1 MEALEFYRKHDLFS
15 DPGEYAGRY
24 LELPTEM
31 NALHAAINDLLI
43 HNWKVERDRPGWIKA
58 HPQEVDVFTRPIRK
72 VLERVASLG
81 LEPWNQSRPSD
92 RRVVIDCRH
101 FSLLLCS
108 VLRER
113 GIPARTRCGFA
124 TYLEETHWMDH
135 WVCEFWEDKQRR
147 WVMEDADLQLHSVPS
162 NQFYTGIHAWE
173 VSRKMPSMAWQFG
186 YSKEEHDR
194 GAWVARANL
203 VRDFAA
209 LNGFVSI
216 SGDSWE
222 LGDKT
227 DDQLDS
233 ADFQLLDEIV
243 RLGDDNA
250 TFEQRQALY
259 AACQELRPGETI
271 KHFDYLFTNQPRE
284 IQWSETL

>member
-1 MEALEFYRKHDLFS
+1 MEYYRKHDLFS
-15 DPGEYAGRY
+15 DPGEYASRY
-24 LELPTEM
+24 LELPAQMDT
-31 NALHAAINDLLI
+31 LHAAINELLI

-81 LEPWNQSRPSD
+81 PEPWNRSRPPD
-92 RRVVIDCRH
+92 RRAVIDCRH

-135 WVCEFWEDKQRR
+135 WVCEYWDEEQGR
-147 WVMEDADLQLHSVPS
+147 WVMEDADLQLHAVPS
-162 NQFYTGIHAWE
+162 DQFYTGIHAWE
-173 VSRKMPSMAWQFG
+173 ISRKTPSMARQFG
-186 YSKEEHDR
+186 YGKEKEDR
-194 GAWVARANL
+194 GAWVVRANL

-222 LGDKT
+222 LGEKT
-227 DDQLDS
+227 DDQLVS
-233 ADFQLLDEIV
+233 ADVQLLDEIIQ
-243 RLGDDNA
+243 LGDGNA
-250 TFEQRQALY
+250 AFEQRQTLY
-259 AACQELRPGETI
+259 AACQELRPGENI
-271 KHFDYLFTNQPRE
+271 KHFDYLFTNQLRE

>member
-1 MEALEFYRKHDLFS
+1 MEALEFYKKQDLFS
-15 DPGEYAGRY
+15 DPGEYASRY
-24 LELPTEM
+24 AELPTEM
-31 NALHAAINDLLI
+31 NALHAAINELLI

-72 VLERVASLG
+72 VLGKVISLG
-81 LEPWNQSRPSD
+81 PEPWNQPRPPD

-135 WVCEFWEDKQRR
+135 WICEFWDDERR
-147 WVMEDADLQLHSVPS
+147 CWVMEDADLQLHSVPS

-173 VSRKMPSMAWQFG
+173 MSRKIPSMARQFG
-186 YSKEEHDR
+186 YSKEEQER

-209 LNGFVSI
+209 LNGFVSV
-216 SGDSWE
+216 SGDSWGLGE
-222 LGDKT
+222 VTDEKLTSTDHKVLDEMVKLGD
-227 DDQLDS
+227 
-233 ADFQLLDEIV
+233 
-243 RLGDDNA
+243 GNA

-259 AACQELRPGETI
+259 VAYPELRPSEKI
-271 KHFDYLFTNQPRE
+271 NHFDYLFMNQARE
-284 IQWSETL
+284 IQWSESL

>member
-1 MEALEFYRKHDLFS
+1 MEALEFYKKHDLFS
-15 DPGEYAGRY
+15 DPGEYASRY
-24 LELPTEM
+24 LELPTQLD
-31 NALHAAINDLLI
+31 ALHAAINELLI

-58 HPQEVDVFTRPIRK
+58 HAQEVDVFTRPIRK
-72 VLERVASLG
+72 VLERVVSFG
-81 LEPWNQSRPSD
+81 PEPWNQSRPPD
-92 RRVVIDCRH
+92 RRAVIDCRH

-113 GIPARTRCGFA
+113 GIPARARCGFA

-135 WVCEFWEDKQRR
+135 WVCEYWDDKEGG
-147 WVMEDADLQLHSVPS
+147 WVMEDADLKLHAVPS

-173 VSRKMPSMAWQFG
+173 MSRKTPSMARQFG
-186 YSKEEHDR
+186 YGKEEPER
-194 GAWVARANL
+194 GAWVARSNL

-209 LNGFVSI
+209 LNGFASI

-227 DDQLDS
+227 DDQLVA

-243 RLGDDNA
+243 RLGDSNA
-250 TFEQRQALY
+250 TFDQRQALY
-259 AACQELRPGETI
+259 AACQELRPGENI

-284 IQWSETL
+284 IRWSETL